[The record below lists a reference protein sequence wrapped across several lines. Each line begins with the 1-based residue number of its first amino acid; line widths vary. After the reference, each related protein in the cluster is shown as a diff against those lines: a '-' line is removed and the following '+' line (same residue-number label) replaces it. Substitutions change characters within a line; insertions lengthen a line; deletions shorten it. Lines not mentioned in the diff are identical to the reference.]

1 MADSAYNKKG
11 NLSMAIDDTLKKQA
25 EFWLEY
31 SQQLSNSI
39 RYVEALKAAQ
49 RSLAIDDTN
58 PEAWYAQGTCQAML
72 AHYIEALADFE
83 QALAHDANY
92 VAAWDGKAW
101 VEGILGHKEA
111 ALQAVNKAL
120 EIEPDYREAQH
131 RKKRL
136 EAL

>member
-1 MADSAYNKKG
+1 MTTEDAQ
-11 NLSMAIDDTLKKQA
+11 KKQA
-25 EFWLEY
+25 QFWLEY

-39 RYVEALKAAQ
+39 RYMEALKAVQ
-49 RSLAIDDTN
+49 RSIALDDTD

-72 AHYIEALADFE
+72 AHYTEALADFE
-83 QALAHDANY
+83 QALQRDANY
-92 VAAWDGKAW
+92 AAAWDGKAW

-111 ALQAVNKAL
+111 ALHAVNRAL
-120 EIEPDYREAQH
+120 EIEPDYREARH

>member
-1 MADSAYNKKG
+1 MEISEAQ
-11 NLSMAIDDTLKKQA
+11 KKQA
-25 EFWLEY
+25 LFWLDY

-39 RYVEALKAAQ
+39 RYAEALTAAQ
-49 RSLAIDDTN
+49 RSVKLDASN
-58 PEAWYAQGTCQAML
+58 AEAWYARGTCQAML
-72 AHYIEALADFE
+72 AHYEEALADFE
-83 QALAHDANY
+83 QALQLDPQN

-111 ALQAVNKAL
+111 ALAAVNKAL
-120 EIEPDYREAQH
+120 EIEPDYREARQ

>member
-1 MADSAYNKKG
+1 MEETSDAQR
-11 NLSMAIDDTLKKQA
+11 KQA
-25 EFWLEY
+25 LFWLDY

-39 RYVEALKAAQ
+39 RYAEALTAAQ
-49 RSLAIDDTN
+49 RSVRLDPAN
-58 PEAWYAQGTCQAML
+58 AEAWYARGTCQAML
-72 AHYIEALADFE
+72 AHYEEALADFD
-83 QALAHDANY
+83 QALQLNADY

-111 ALQAVNKAL
+111 ALVAVNKAL
-120 EIEPDYREAQH
+120 EIEPDYREAKH